1 MTNPS
6 VGSSKRNY
14 THILFNIE
22 VNKGHFIATQSTKTE
37 FTDTNRNNPPSGFE
51 YLFHQMFLLTH

>member
-1 MTNPS
+1 MANPS
-6 VGSSKRNY
+6 VGASKGNY

-22 VNKGHFIATQSTKTE
+22 VNKGHFTAIQSTE
-37 FTDTNRNNPPSGFE
+37 FTDTNRNNSPSGFE

>member
-1 MTNPS
+1 MANPY
-6 VGSSKRNY
+6 VEGSKGSY
-14 THILFNIE
+14 THILFNLE

-37 FTDTNRNNPPSGFE
+37 FTDTNRNNSPFGFE